1 MVLYGFECSRA
12 FSINFRRHIFNL
24 TTVVSKDHDI
34 KSKMFAFWTSHQLLL
49 KECVAKKTKG
59 PKQDISYLYLRMVNL

>member
-34 KSKMFAFWTSHQLLL
+34 KSKMFAF
-49 KECVAKKTKG
+49 
-59 PKQDISYLYLRMVNL
+59 